1 MPESIKQVLQE
12 LAAINQR
19 LDGIQTQLGDIQQ
32 RLEQVEQAPQ
42 RPLMMGGGDLAAA
55 DRELGAA
62 REQVTRLAEEKQELE
77 RQIQATKARRPALT
91 VDALVNQFGAAQGTV
106 NLSLQ
111 ETAETP
117 EARPKRPLTAAPSPA
132 KPPAAP
138 LVVERMEVEV
148 KGGVSFDDAGQVM
161 VSSFQ
166 NHELSPQNASTL
178 RFTLKPLTRVK
189 VVE

>member
-1 MPESIKQVLQE
+1 MPESIKQVLKE
-12 LAAINQR
+12 LASVNQR
-19 LDGIQTQLGDIQQ
+19 LDSILTQLGEIQQ

-42 RPLMMGGGDLAAA
+42 RSPFLGGGDFVSAE
-55 DRELGAA
+55 RELGAA
-62 REQVTRLAEEKQELE
+62 REHVTRLVEEKQELE
-77 RQIQATKARRPALT
+77 QQIQASKAQRPAIG
-91 VDALVNQFGAAQGTV
+91 VYDLVNQFGAALGTA

-111 ETAETP
+111 DVAP
-117 EARPKRPLTAAPSPA
+117 EAEVQREGPRRGGGPTAQPQ
-132 KPPAAP
+132 AAP
-138 LVVERMEVEV
+138 LIVERMEVEV

-166 NHELSPQNASTL
+166 NNELSPQNASTL

>member
-1 MPESIKQVLQE
+1 MPDTIKQVLQE
-12 LAAINQR
+12 LAVINQR
-19 LDGIQTQLGDIQQ
+19 LEGITTQLGEIQQ
-32 RLEQVEQAPQ
+32 RLEQVEQTSQ
-42 RPLMMGGGDLAAA
+42 RPPLMTMGAAGAA

-77 RQIQATKARRPALT
+77 RQIQATKAQRPALK
-91 VDALVNQFGAAQGTV
+91 VDDLVNQFGAALGTV

-111 ETAETP
+111 EAAETP
-117 EARPKRPLTAAPSPA
+117 AAQPKGPLTAAPSPA
-132 KPPAAP
+132 RPPAAP